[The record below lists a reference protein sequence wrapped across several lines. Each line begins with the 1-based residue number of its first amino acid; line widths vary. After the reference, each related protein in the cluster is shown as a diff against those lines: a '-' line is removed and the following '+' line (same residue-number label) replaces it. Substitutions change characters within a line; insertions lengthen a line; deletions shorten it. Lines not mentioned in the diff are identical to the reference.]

1 MADDGLA
8 AALVAQ
14 MLAAGAAKTR
24 RAGVWGMTVRGQA
37 RRSAPAL
44 LLPMVRPLLDDP
56 DQGVRSEVVWALR
69 RSGVVSG
76 QFADE
81 TSGIAS
87 RYPQTAGQVGF
98 TPEYKAVESLMLLSD
113 ARWLDP
119 VCAAVAGG
127 HNMRSLRLLHHG
139 MRWNPRVFDA
149 VRRRLAQLGGTGG
162 AHPAIPL
169 LAAVL
174 GQWVS
179 RAAAAVPEL
188 LAVLPHAGEAVART
202 LLRVGHC
209 APAMEP
215 YLRAL
220 AKQTGDLEAATAI
233 WRLTGDP
240 QPLAG
245 ALHVLLA
252 RDRSWPPLA
261 ARIITEVGGVLLPL
275 VPAAQAR
282 LTGAPA
288 RTYPQR
294 DVQVLAARVVSAA
307 TGDPAPAVPT
317 VRAVLA
323 ARGTPASLA
332 ADLVADL
339 ATTHR
344 KAAGDLAPVLRDL
357 LDDPWSRV
365 AAARALW
372 RLGTPP
378 AELVSPLTAAITAA
392 YGGRGAVPL
401 LVDMHAVE
409 AVADLEQLAER
420 DERIVISGS
429 DDDLVWQ
436 DEILQDELRTAVAA
450 LCTA

>member
-1 MADDGLA
+1 
-8 AALVAQ
+8 
-14 MLAAGAAKTR
+14 
-24 RAGVWGMTVRGQA
+24 
-37 RRSAPAL
+37 
-44 LLPMVRPLLDDP
+44 
-56 DQGVRSEVVWALR
+56 
-69 RSGVVSG
+69 
-76 QFADE
+76 
-81 TSGIAS
+81 
-87 RYPQTAGQVGF
+87 
-98 TPEYKAVESLMLLSD
+98 
-113 ARWLDP
+113 
-119 VCAAVAGG
+119 
-127 HNMRSLRLLHHG
+127 
-139 MRWNPRVFDA
+139 
-149 VRRRLAQLGGTGG
+149 
-162 AHPAIPL
+162 
-169 LAAVL
+169 
-174 GQWVS
+174 
-179 RAAAAVPEL
+179 
-188 LAVLPHAGEAVART
+188 
-202 LLRVGHC
+202 
-209 APAMEP
+209 
-215 YLRAL
+215 
-220 AKQTGDLEAATAI
+220 
-233 WRLTGDP
+233 
-240 QPLAG
+240 
-245 ALHVLLA
+245 
-252 RDRSWPPLA
+252 
-261 ARIITEVGGVLLPL
+261 VLLPL

-282 LTGAPA
+282 LTGAAA

-372 RLGTPP
+372 RLGTSP

-401 LVDMHAVE
+401 LVDMHAME